1 MIKLHHIW
9 QLHISMFICI
19 LIFADKLYRVIIIA
33 YISGLIKYKL
43 ILSLPIC
50 TLATTLYCIKESK
63 YSYIFIFKISRYR
76 NNFHNLHNCMILSWN
91 ILESSEYGRYLVRIF
106 RNTVFRRSN
115 VSDKIKLNDRRKE
128 SSKKSCKIISTCDS
142 PITFLKKEET
152 TCNNSTWLQIELM
165 QLATV

>member
-1 MIKLHHIW
+1 
-9 QLHISMFICI
+9 MFICI
-19 LIFADKLYRVIIIA
+19 LTFTDKLYRVIIA
-33 YISGLIKYKL
+33 YISSLIKYRI

-50 TLATTLYCIKESK
+50 TLATTLYCVKESK
-63 YSYIFIFKISRYR
+63 CSNISIFKVWRYR
-76 NNFHNLHNCMILSWN
+76 NNFHNLSYNFMILSWN
-91 ILESSEYGRYLVRIF
+91 ILESSEYGRYVVQIF
-106 RNTVFRRSN
+106 RNTVSHRTS

-128 SSKKSCKIISTCDS
+128 NSKKSCKIISACDS